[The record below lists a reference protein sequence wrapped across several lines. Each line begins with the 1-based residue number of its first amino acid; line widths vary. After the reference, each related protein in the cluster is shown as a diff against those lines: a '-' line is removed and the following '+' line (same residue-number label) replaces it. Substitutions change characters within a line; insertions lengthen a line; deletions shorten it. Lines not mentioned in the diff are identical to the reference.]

1 MDELEDGLPWWV
13 QLITPELIATLA
25 IVVLVLL
32 VVLAVVAFV
41 VYRRTRRD
49 ARWRRAWFRMKLQA
63 MPPGPQRELVRL
75 RLRLQAIVDGVRS
88 AVGLAEID
96 GRVAGDLPG
105 LLERTEAAAAP
116 LANQLA
122 MLESEGDRDA
132 LRTLLPPLRRRVD
145 ELETVASRLRRAA
158 MLSVGGETV
167 ADLRRLTS
175 DADQELLALQAGVD
189 ALDRLGTEY
198 VDRRRRIPSDRDQP

>member
-49 ARWRRAWFRMKLQA
+49 ARWRRAWSRMRLQA

-105 LLERTEAAAAP
+105 LLERTEAAAVP

-122 MLESEGDRDA
+122 ILESEGDRDA

-158 MLSVGGETV
+158 MLSVGGETG
-167 ADLRRLTS
+167 DLRRLTS

-189 ALDRLGTEY
+189 ALDRLGTDY
-198 VDRRRRIPSDRDQP
+198 VDRRRRIPSDRDRR